1 MMHTVRMNVKKSV
14 VSISFICYP
23 KFMANKRKS
32 SDGVLSFDAAV
43 GATVNQYL
51 LIRGLTRAEVG
62 KLLGVAGSNVSQR
75 LRGQIGW
82 PAHDLFTLGQ
92 TFGVSVDALMPRP
105 DGAGGW
111 VPAPYAPA
119 SRRAPARGGGGEVVV
134 PQAGLEPAT
143 GGL

>member
-1 MMHTVRMNVKKSV
+1 MHTSCMNVKESIVSV
-14 VSISFICYP
+14 SFICYAGL
-23 KFMANKRKS
+23 MVNKRS
-32 SDGVLSFDAAV
+32 SSNGTLSFDAAV

-51 LIRGLTRAEVG
+51 LIHGLTRAEIG

-82 PAHDLFTLGQ
+82 PAHDLFALGR
-92 TFGVSVDALMPRP
+92 TFGVPVDALMPSP

-111 VPAPYAPA
+111 VPAPYAPGA
-119 SRRAPARGGGGEVVV
+119 RAAGARSSAGEVVV

>member
-62 KLLGVAGSNVSQR
+62 KLLGFRS
-75 LRGQIGW
+75 LI
-82 PAHDLFTLGQ
+82 DT
-92 TFGVSVDALMPRP
+92 
-105 DGAGGW
+105 
-111 VPAPYAPA
+111 
-119 SRRAPARGGGGEVVV
+119 
-134 PQAGLEPAT
+134 
-143 GGL
+143 

>member
-1 MMHTVRMNVKKSV
+1 MHSSYMNVKESIVSV
-14 VSISFICYP
+14 SFICYAR
-23 KFMANKRKS
+23 FMANKRS
-32 SDGVLSFDAAV
+32 SSNRTLSFDAAV

-51 LIRGLTRAEVG
+51 LIHGLTRAEIG

-82 PAHDLFTLGQ
+82 PAHDLFALGR
-92 TFGVSVDALMPRP
+92 TFGVPVDALMPSP

-111 VPAPYAPA
+111 VPAPYVPA
-119 SRRAPARGGGGEVVV
+119 SRAPGRGSAGEAVV